1 MQQVQE
7 KSAHQLGLFRLMAIG
22 IVAVDSLRNL
32 PIGAQYGF
40 SLIFF
45 YLIAGV
51 CFFFPLAWI
60 TAKLAVLF
68 PRRGGSY
75 FWIRTALGET
85 PAQTTL
91 FLQWIYNII
100 WYPTIFTFISSTFI
114 SLLYP
119 DMNHNK
125 FLLLLSSIT
134 LFWIITIV
142 HCFGSRASS
151 LISLLGSVIGT
162 LVPMLLIIGLG
173 AFWLGSG
180 LPSASPLDFKHFL
193 PDAHTLGN
201 VSFFSNIL
209 FALLGLDVTSAYAA
223 QVKNQK
229 KTFPRAIALA
239 ALFIFTTLTLS
250 SLVFCIIIPAEK
262 ISLISGLMDILNLFF
277 NHFHIPYAAHIVGWC
292 VVVGGIATAASW
304 MDGLARNLSVSFQQ
318 APGLQF
324 FARRNQHDAPHF
336 VLILQAVIY
345 SALLLLYLLVPNI
358 NQIYWMFSAL
368 SAQFALMY
376 YIVLFFSAYRL
387 LKAVH
392 ASSVKDKIF
401 TIALPLVAGAI
412 SLFGIVVGFI
422 PPQDV
427 PASETQSYIF
437 TMGTGFV
444 VVFILL
450 SLKFLSLRR
459 SQIEG

>member
-1 MQQVQE
+1 MQIQE
-7 KSAHQLGLFRLMAIG
+7 KSSHQLGLFRVAAIG

-45 YLIAGV
+45 YLIAGLT
-51 CFFFPLAWI
+51 FFFPLAWI
-60 TAKLAVLF
+60 TSKLAVLF
-68 PRRGGSY
+68 PQRGGSY
-75 FWIRTALGET
+75 LWIRTALGDV

-100 WYPTIFTFISSTFI
+100 WYPTIFTFISSTLI

-119 DMNHNK
+119 DWNAHK
-125 FLLLLSSIT
+125 WLLLMSSIGF
-134 LFWIITIV
+134 FWVITII

-151 LISLLGSVIGT
+151 LISLFGSIIGT
-162 LVPMLLIIGLG
+162 LVPMMLIIGLG

-180 LPSASPLDFKHFL
+180 LPSASPLDWKHFF

-209 FALLGLDVTSAYAA
+209 FALLGLDVTSAYAS

-250 SLVFCIIIPAEK
+250 SLVFCIIIPTEK
-262 ISLISGLMDILNLFF
+262 ISLLGGLMDILNLFF
-277 NHFHIPYAAHIVGWC
+277 NHFHIPYAAQAIGWC

-324 FARRNQHDAPHF
+324 LSHRNRYDAPNR
-336 VLILQAVIY
+336 VLIMQAIVY
-345 SALLLLYLLVPNI
+345 TSLLLLYLLIPNI

-376 YIVLFFSAYRL
+376 YIILFYSAHRL
-387 LKAVH
+387 LKG
-392 ASSVKDKIF
+392 ASGQSLKDKLCSF
-401 TIALPLVAGAI
+401 GLPLIAGLI
-412 SLFGIVVGFI
+412 SLVGIAVGFI

-427 PASETQSYIF
+427 PASETKSYII
-437 TMGTGFV
+437 TMVMGFV

-450 SLKFLSLRR
+450 SLKFLNSRR
-459 SQIEG
+459 RIPV